1 MPIVEGYDE
10 LRLRLERHRPG
21 SYRVHASTR
30 SAEASAT
37 FQMPFDELEI
47 ENFILKV
54 SRPRGRRR
62 IDSSAMGDAR
72 RFGGGLFNALFRDEI
87 YALYHD
93 ALADARRRDWGLR
106 ITLCLSGSPELIDVP
121 WEYLFDDPDFLA
133 VSSSTPVVRYLD
145 LPRAHRPLLVKPPL
159 RLLGLVSSPT
169 EYEPLD
175 VERERANLG
184 AALGTLREAGKVEL
198 NWLEKPTL
206 RELLQTL
213 QTQTFHPVHYIG
225 HGAYNRDAERSVL
238 LFEDN
243 HGWARPVR
251 GDELGMILRDFSSLR
266 LAVLN
271 ACDGART
278 AR

>member
-1 MPIVEGYDE
+1 MALRSLVHGYDE
-10 LRLRLERHRPG
+10 LKLRIERRDGP
-21 SYRVHASTR
+21 SYRVLASTR
-30 SAEASAT
+30 LAEAGTS
-37 FQMPFDELEI
+37 FEPPFNELEV

-54 SRPRGRRR
+54 SRTRGGRRA
-62 IDSSAMGDAR
+62 IDASAIDDAR
-72 RFGGGLFNALFRDEI
+72 RFGGGLFASLFTGQVLG
-87 YALYHD
+87 LYRD
-93 ALADARRRDWGLR
+93 ALARARNEGRGVR

-133 VSSSTPVVRYLD
+133 VSAFTPVVRYLD

-213 QTQTFHPVHYIG
+213 QTQTFHAVHYIG
-225 HGAYNRDAERSVL
+225 HGAYDRDAERSVL

-271 ACDGART
+271 ACD
-278 AR
+278 